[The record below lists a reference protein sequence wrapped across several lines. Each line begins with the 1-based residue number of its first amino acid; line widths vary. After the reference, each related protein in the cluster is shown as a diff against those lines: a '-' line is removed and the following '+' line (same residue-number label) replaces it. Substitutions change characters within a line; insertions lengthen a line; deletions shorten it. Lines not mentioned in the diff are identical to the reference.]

1 MKIGGLQKT
10 SLLDYPDC
18 ISTIIW
24 TIGCNFRCPFC
35 YNKNLALGKNTE
47 IYSEEEIFSFLN
59 KRKGLL
65 EAVVITGGEPLLQ
78 EDIVVFANKI
88 KKLGYLLKIDT
99 NGCYPEKL
107 QELLNKKLVDYIA
120 MDVKAPKQK
129 YEQLTD
135 TKTDLTKIE
144 KSIKIIKT
152 DAPDYEFRTT
162 FVPQLLKKEDIIEI
176 AKWLNGA
183 KNYYLQQFRKNPP
196 LLSTKFNDVMQYPK
210 EYLIET
216 YNEIKPYFKKSGTRG
231 I

>member
-10 SLLDYPDC
+10 SLLDYPGC
-18 ISTIIW
+18 ISAIVW

-35 YNKNLALGKNTE
+35 YNKNLVLGNSE

-78 EDIVVFANKI
+78 DDIVDFASKI
-88 KKLGYLLKIDT
+88 KNLDYLLKIDT

-107 QELLNKKLVDYIA
+107 KELINKKLVDYVA
-120 MDVKAPKQK
+120 MDVKAPKNK
-129 YEQLTD
+129 YNQLTGV
-135 TKTDLTKIE
+135 KTDLVKIE
-144 KSIKIIKT
+144 KSIEIIKT
-152 DAPDYEFRTT
+152 YAPDYEFRTT
-162 FVPQLLKKEDIIEI
+162 FVPQLLNKDDILEI
-176 AKWLNGA
+176 AKWLKGA
-183 KNYYLQQFRKNPP
+183 KNYFLQQYKNNPP
-196 LLSTKFNDVMQYPK
+196 LISSDFNNVAPYSK

-216 YNEIKPYFKKSGTRG
+216 YNVIEPFFKKCEIRG